1 MKIRAIVTASLFSAF
16 SIAFSSPGLT
26 QTAVGGA
33 TKTKQNTVGGIAKPA
48 PALGGAVA
56 PASVGTKPATAGNAI
71 KPGPVVGTPT
81 AGSTGNATATG
92 ASGNAA
98 AQGAAASAARQNL
111 AATAPNKGKTVVGT
125 TSNLKCGGGAC
136 VVRGA
141 KP

>member
-1 MKIRAIVTASLFSAF
+1 MKIRAIVTASLFSAL
-16 SIAFSSPGLT
+16 SIAVSSPGLT

-33 TKTKQNTVGGIAKPA
+33 TKTKQNTVGGMAKPA

-56 PASVGTKPATAGNAI
+56 PASVGTKPASVGNATRPGPAVGATTAGSAGNA
-71 KPGPVVGTPT
+71 
-81 AGSTGNATATG
+81 AT
-92 ASGNAA
+92 
-98 AQGAAASAARQNL
+98 QGAAASAARQNL
-111 AATAPNKGKTVVGT
+111 TATAPNKGKTVVGT

>member
-1 MKIRAIVTASLFSAF
+1 MKIRAIVTASLFSAL
-16 SIAFSSPGLT
+16 SIAFSTPGLT

-33 TKTKQNTVGGIAKPA
+33 TKMKPNTVGGMAKPA
-48 PALGGAVA
+48 PALGGAT
-56 PASVGTKPATAGNAI
+56 PSVGTKPATIGNAI
-71 KPGPVVGTPT
+71 KPSPAVGTPT

>member
-1 MKIRAIVTASLFSAF
+1 MKIRAIVTASLLSAL

-33 TKTKQNTVGGIAKPA
+33 TKTKQNTVGGMAKPA
-48 PALGGAVA
+48 PALGGAAA
-56 PASVGTKPATAGNAI
+56 PASVGTKPATVGNVT
-71 KPGPVVGTPT
+71 KPGPAVGAPT
-81 AGSTGNATATG
+81 AGSAGNAAAAG

-98 AQGAAASAARQNL
+98 TQGAAAAAVRQNL
-111 AATAPNKGKTVVGT
+111 ATTVPNKGKTVVGT